1 MNIISSTSIY
11 FGTILPFLIILCSRV
26 KVRWTKALSLKVT
39 LVSAPKTPTLI
50 IIDEAEICE
59 ARQLETVS
67 SQVRDQNGRVEAGVV
82 NWFPQNSQAERDA
95 LLDGNDSSFRI
106 CSTHGHVYRCLLHDF
121 SSYIFTYIYMYN
133 IWYVYRWYIYY
144 ILCIYIYTNI
154 YYIHTFH

>member
-1 MNIISSTSIY
+1 M
-11 FGTILPFLIILCSRV
+11 
-26 KVRWTKALSLKVT
+26 T

-106 CSTHGHVYRCLLHDF
+106 CSTHKKERPLV
-121 SSYIFTYIYMYN
+121 
-133 IWYVYRWYIYY
+133 
-144 ILCIYIYTNI
+144 
-154 YYIHTFH
+154 

>member
-1 MNIISSTSIY
+1 
-11 FGTILPFLIILCSRV
+11 
-26 KVRWTKALSLKVT
+26 VT

-82 NWFPQNSQAERDA
+82 NWIPQNSQAERDA

-121 SSYIFTYIYMYN
+121 SSYIFTYIYDMYTDDTYT
-133 IWYVYRWYIYY
+133 IFYVYCQLALFVHIDPLKPHG
-144 ILCIYIYTNI
+144 I
-154 YYIHTFH
+154 